1 LTTTQFSIYAS
12 DFSPPASLLF
22 FLLIQS
28 LNPAKVFAAKRNP
41 AEIKEQK
48 TVSKALEKA

>member
-1 LTTTQFSIYAS
+1 MPATSP
-12 DFSPPASLLF
+12 PPASLFF

-41 AEIKEQK
+41 AEIEEQK
-48 TVSKALEKA
+48 TAVKLWRRLEHTSARKR